1 MKRIY
6 LLLCIILCAISNILS
21 QAKLEL
27 RLVPTNI
34 SESADVLCFD
44 TQFKNISDT
53 DINLA
58 GQNYRLFYDALQL
71 KFKPSHLKSLL
82 PSKTY
87 GNIDMNQSLHNIDAR
102 GYGNLKFGQNL
113 GFLNYSLRISEDKEE
128 MIILPP
134 FSPWI
139 STTNVCFQAS
149 DRLGAVNIVWAREG
163 LTSGY
168 ATAYTEISSLDN
180 SEQSQPVLI
189 QVYQDYIKLSDGTGV
204 NDPMVLQSTQNH

>member
-6 LLLCIILCAISNILS
+6 LLLCIIICATSKILS

-58 GQNYRLFYDALQL
+58 GQNYRFFYDALQL

-128 MIILPP
+128 MITLPP